1 MQARTKL
8 LFFVKVPVRWYTAKH
23 VDHALETALNS
34 VLEHTKE
41 AYLPLLRACDKLSS
55 LRKIHQQMI
64 QKKVLVDKLLKNV
77 LIDMY
82 GKCGGLDESRAVFQS
97 IQDRDGPNVFS
108 WTVLISAYARNGHN
122 NVALDL
128 FHRMELAG
136 VRASEAT
143 LVIAVGICSKLGAPH
158 GLRIGKRLHQRI
170 EAQVSMNLMTA
181 LLDMYSKC
189 GCQGEARE
197 IFQSFQTTDS
207 VWWTAMM
214 DALVRCGDPS
224 GALNLRRRMA
234 IEGIPANTVTF
245 VVALTACSCCSCGS
259 LSRKVASQIHDEI
272 SSRGLDSNPVLASAL
287 VSVYGKHDNFQKS
300 WKVFQDIGS
309 SRRSL
314 SCWNSMVLTCAR
326 HGFHERVLDLYSQMS
341 VEGSVVPDEITFSIV
356 LSCCQRI
363 EDGEKILSEA
373 AAAACDQ
380 FDQVRS
386 AAIDFYA
393 RIGDLGSSKHVFE
406 KDSHCRSLSCWNA
419 LIGAYSHHG
428 YGRQSLDLVL
438 RMKIEGVM
446 PDQLTFMSAMFASSH
461 TGLVERGLECFL
473 EMEAEHG
480 IVPSP
485 EHCRCLIDLLGRA
498 GQIEGAEAMLEE
510 DPCEMEWS
518 ILVGA
523 RKNLADEEALT

>member
-1 MQARTKL
+1 
-8 LFFVKVPVRWYTAKH
+8 
-23 VDHALETALNS
+23 
-34 VLEHTKE
+34 
-41 AYLPLLRACDKLSS
+41 
-55 LRKIHQQMI
+55 
-64 QKKVLVDKLLKNV
+64 V

-207 VWWTAMM
+207 V
-214 DALVRCGDPS
+214 C
-224 GALNLRRRMA
+224 
-234 IEGIPANTVTF
+234 
-245 VVALTACSCCSCGS
+245 
-259 LSRKVASQIHDEI
+259 
-272 SSRGLDSNPVLASAL
+272 
-287 VSVYGKHDNFQKS
+287 
-300 WKVFQDIGS
+300 
-309 SRRSL
+309 
-314 SCWNSMVLTCAR
+314 
-326 HGFHERVLDLYSQMS
+326 
-341 VEGSVVPDEITFSIV
+341 
-356 LSCCQRI
+356 
-363 EDGEKILSEA
+363 
-373 AAAACDQ
+373 
-380 FDQVRS
+380 
-386 AAIDFYA
+386 
-393 RIGDLGSSKHVFE
+393 
-406 KDSHCRSLSCWNA
+406 CWNA

-523 RKNLADEEALT
+523 